1 MAFDGMVIHALCKEL
16 NDVLIEGKIDK
27 IHQPERDTVTI
38 SIRTRNG
45 GYKLLL
51 CANPSCARVHLVS
64 SSMENPASPPMFCML
79 MRKHLSG
86 GKITLIEQSE
96 FERIIR
102 IHIESY
108 DEMGFLSEKILICE
122 LMGKYSNII
131 LVNKDGKIIDSV
143 YHVDFTV
150 SSVRQILPGLIYT
163 APPSQ
168 GKENPLN
175 ADKEE
180 IKKGLQLNDI
190 PLFKQLMDKYSG
202 ISPLMAREAVFLA
215 TGDIEKNG
223 FDSSGEEIDKTAYI
237 FSKMLENIK
246 NGNFSPCTVSDKENK
261 KLIDFNALA
270 IKQFEALG
278 EVKEYDSVNEA
289 AEDFYYKKSSMQS
302 LKQKSGDLTK
312 FINNNLERCRKKL
325 QLENEILEKAKK
337 REKYKIYGDL
347 ITANIYRITQ
357 DMTELECENFYSEN
371 AEIVTIPLK
380 TDLSPAKNAQR
391 YYIKYTKEKT
401 AEEETLKQ
409 KELNLKELDYLES
422 VKEAIEL
429 AESGAEISMI
439 REELTEQGYLKNRG
453 GRKFSKKKAL
463 PEPMHFVSDDG
474 YDIFV
479 GKNNKQNDY
488 VTLKLSR
495 STDIWFHTK
504 SIHGS
509 HAIVKTS
516 DAMQVPDRT
525 YVQAAALAAFY
536 SKARNSK
543 SVPVDYTEVKNVKKP
558 SGAKPG
564 MVIYVDYNTIYADPD
579 EELVKRLK
587 NNASNT

>member
-1 MAFDGMVIHALCKEL
+1 MAFDGLVIHALCDEL
-16 NDVLIEGKIDK
+16 NNILCEGKIDK
-27 IHQPERDTVTI
+27 IYQPERDTVTLNV
-38 SIRTRNG
+38 RTRSG
-45 GYKLLL
+45 GYRLLL
-51 CANPSCARVHLVS
+51 CANPSCARVHLLS
-64 SSMENPASPPMFCML
+64 SSTENPANPPMFCML

-86 GKITLIEQSE
+86 GKITRIEQPE
-96 FERIIR
+96 FERIIK

-108 DEMGFLSEKILICE
+108 DELGELSEKILICE

-131 LVNKDGKIIDSV
+131 LINKDNKIIDSV
-143 YHVDFTV
+143 YHVDLTT

-163 APPSQ
+163 DPPSQ
-168 GKENPLN
+168 GKENPLLS
-175 ADKEE
+175 DKDS
-180 IKKGLQLNDI
+180 IKKGLAANDI
-190 PLFKQLMDKYSG
+190 PLFKQLMDRFSG
-202 ISPLMAREAVFLA
+202 ISPLMAREAVFA
-215 TGDIEKNG
+215 ASGDTEK
-223 FDSSGEEIDKTAYI
+223 SGSDASAEEIDKTAYI
-237 FSKMLENIK
+237 FSKMIENVK
-246 NGNFSPCTVSDKENK
+246 DAKLVPCTVADKESR
-261 KLIDFNALA
+261 KLIDFNVLE
-270 IKQFEALG
+270 INQFEALG
-278 EVKEYDSVNEA
+278 EVTCYDTVNEA
-289 AEDFYYKKSSMQS
+289 VDEFYFQKSSMHS
-302 LKQKSGDLTK
+302 LKQKSSDLTK

-325 QLENEILEKAKK
+325 QLQNELLEKVKR

-347 ITANIYRITQ
+347 LTANIYRIALG
-357 DMTELECENFYSEN
+357 MTEIECENFYSEKG
-371 AEIVTIPLK
+371 EIVKIPLK
-380 TDLSPAKNAQR
+380 SDLSPSKNAQR
-391 YYIKYTKEKT
+391 YYVKYTKEKT

-409 KELNLKELDYLES
+409 KELNLKEIDYLES

-429 AESGAEISMI
+429 AESGSEISLI
-439 REELTEQGYLKNRG
+439 REELTEQGYLKNRFG
-453 GRKFSKKKAL
+453 KKGNKK
-463 PEPMHFVSDDG
+463 PSVPKPMYFVSDDG
-474 YDIFV
+474 YDIYV

-525 YVQAAALAAFY
+525 YLQAASLAAYY

-579 EELVKRLK
+579 EELVKRLSD
-587 NNASNT
+587 NASKA